1 MQNPKAV
8 LVKLNQISFMK
19 RYYITLILFITV
31 IFSHGQTPDLLFK
44 EFEKEPKIEAFEV
57 SALMMKLARLAMP
70 KENAKY
76 IKDIKSM
83 NILNLEKCS
92 ESTKNKFVSQ
102 LSNAK
107 FKDYQ
112 KIDTI
117 KIDSTRAIVYI
128 KQNKETISDIVFASL
143 GPKLYNYI
151 HLKGDLKL
159 SELKHYLPKEDKK
172 EKQN

>member
-1 MQNPKAV
+1 MGGEFVCNC
-8 LVKLNQISFMK
+8 LISTYK
-19 RYYITLILFITV
+19 DTNNISLP
-31 IFSHGQTPDLLFK
+31 QLLSIISYT
-44 EFEKEPKIEAFEV
+44 E
-57 SALMMKLARLAMP
+57 LT
-70 KENAKY
+70 
-76 IKDIKSM
+76 
-83 NILNLEKCS
+83 LNLGKCS